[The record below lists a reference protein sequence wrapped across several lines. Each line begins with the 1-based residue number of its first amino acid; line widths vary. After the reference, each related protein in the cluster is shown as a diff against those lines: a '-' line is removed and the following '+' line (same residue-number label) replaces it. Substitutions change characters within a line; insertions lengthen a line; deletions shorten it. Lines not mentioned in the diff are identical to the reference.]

1 MPVANLERIALLKIS
16 VSLDI
21 SKALARLN
29 AAREQVPFATALA
42 LTKTAQAVQGD
53 LVDAMKKVFKSP
65 TPFTMN
71 SLYVKSAKKS
81 DLTAYVWVKDR
92 QRRYLLTEIEGG
104 PRSVKGFESLLI
116 RSGVMPS
123 GWYAVPA
130 SGAPLDQ
137 YGNVSGALIGK
148 LLSQLQSARD
158 SLQNESLAKKQ
169 RRNRRNNQIGSFFAV
184 QVGQTSHLR
193 PGIYMRQ
200 SMTARGG
207 LVPIF
212 MFVSRAPSYRA
223 RFDFYGVGAA
233 MARQRFPLEFDRAI
247 TVALRTAR

>member
-1 MPVANLERIALLKIS
+1 MIKIN
-16 VSLDI
+16 VSIDI
-21 SKALARLN
+21 SKALSRLD

-42 LTKTAQAVQGD
+42 LTKTAQAVQTD
-53 LVDAMKKVFKSP
+53 LVDEMRRVFKSP
-65 TPFTMN
+65 TPFTMA

-92 QRRYLLTEIEGG
+92 QRRYMLTEIEGG
-104 PRSVKGFESLLI
+104 PRNVKGFEALLI
-116 RSGVMPS
+116 RAGIMPS

-137 YGNVSGALIGK
+137 YGNVSGGLIGK
-148 LLSQLQSARD
+148 LLSQLQAARE

-169 RRNRRNNQIGSFFAV
+169 RRNRRNNQVGSFFAI

-200 SMTARGG
+200 SATSRGG
-207 LVPIF
+207 IVPIF
-212 MFVSRAPSYRA
+212 IFVSRAPAYRA
-223 RFDFYGVGAA
+223 RFDFYGVGAR

-247 TVALRTAR
+247 TVALRTAK